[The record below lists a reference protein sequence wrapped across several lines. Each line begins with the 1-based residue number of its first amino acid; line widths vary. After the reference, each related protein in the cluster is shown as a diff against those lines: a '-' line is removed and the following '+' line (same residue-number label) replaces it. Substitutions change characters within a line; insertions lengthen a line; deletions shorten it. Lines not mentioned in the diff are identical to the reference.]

1 MHKLRRGI
9 EQDPG
14 FVEGI
19 VLEQGEQSAQS
30 YRACAN
36 LVHTHTCITMVAHPT
51 AETGGTLDAL
61 QGCQVFSTLDIK
73 AGFSQLPHTHTSI
86 KICRSSN
93 VR

>member
-1 MHKLRRGI
+1 MHELRSGI
-9 EQDPG
+9 ERDPG

-19 VLEQGEQSAQS
+19 VLEQGGQSVQY

-36 LVHTHTCITMVAHPT
+36 LVCTHTCITMVAHPA

-73 AGFSQLPHTHTSI
+73 AGFHNCPIPAHL
-86 KICRSSN
+86 
-93 VR
+93 